1 MNEKL
6 SATLKH
12 LPTSP
17 GVYVYRD
24 TEGQPLY
31 VGKAKNLR
39 RRVKQYFTG
48 RQISRTAL
56 LVSHIDS
63 VEIIVAESE
72 REALLMESNLIKT
85 YRPRFN
91 VELKDDKSYPYFRIT
106 VQEEYPRLEITRHPD
121 REGNLYF
128 GPFTDVGSAR
138 ETMNYLH
145 RAFPLRRCKG
155 LEPGGRTRSGRPC
168 LDYQMG
174 RCTGPCGNEIE
185 SAEYR
190 KMVDGLIDF
199 LKGKGRKVARTL
211 DAEMKR
217 LSTQQKYEEAAV
229 LRDRIQAIYSVLEGQ
244 NAVGEP
250 SDDLDVLGYE
260 ASNGI
265 TVMVCLFIR
274 SGLIVGR
281 REMIMSGQYGA
292 EESFEAFISSHYR
305 KDVHIPPK
313 ILFPIGLEFAVE
325 HEQVLSQV
333 AGRKVRI
340 QKPFRGKGV
349 GLVQLANE
357 NARQALKSNEAK
369 RSEAADV
376 ISDISRFLNLPE
388 PPGRIEC
395 VDISH
400 TSGQLAYGSL
410 VAWEDGDLIKRDYRL
425 YSIKGSLTPG
435 DDYAALEEV
444 LTRRF
449 AGSTATQLRM
459 PSLLLVDGGKGQLSR
474 VGRIVKGLALGDLSL
489 AAISKGKATGKRDG
503 TRPVDEIYIPGRSN
517 PVRVQQNSSG
527 LHLLQMLRDEAHR
540 FAVTGH
546 RRKRNKVDLLS
557 TLDSVD
563 GVGPKR
569 RRALMTH
576 FRSIEEIRAATIDD
590 LASLKGFNRKLA
602 ARIKEVL

>member
-6 SATLKH
+6 TSQLRH

-24 TEGQPLY
+24 TEGEPLY

-48 RQISRTAL
+48 RQNGRTAL

-106 VQEEYPRLEITRHPD
+106 VHEDYPRLEITRNPD
-121 REGNLYF
+121 TEGSLFF

-155 LEPGGRTRSGRPC
+155 PEPGGRTRSGRPC
-168 LDYQMG
+168 LDFQMG
-174 RCTGPCGNEIE
+174 RCTGPCGKEIE
-185 SAEYR
+185 GAEYG

-199 LKGKGRKVARTL
+199 LRGKGRKVAL
-211 DAEMKR
+211 SLENEMKR
-217 LSTQQKYEEAAV
+217 LSAQQRYEEAAG

-244 NAVGEP
+244 SAVGDP
-250 SDDLDVLGYE
+250 GDDLDVLGYE
-260 ASNGI
+260 AGNGI
-265 TVMVCLFIR
+265 TAMVCLFIR

-281 REMIMSGQYGA
+281 REMVMSGQYGA
-292 EESFEAFISSHYR
+292 EESFEAFISNHYR
-305 KDVHIPPK
+305 KDVHIPPR

-325 HEQVLSQV
+325 HEQVLSQT

-340 QKPFRGKGV
+340 QKPYRGKKAA
-349 GLVQLANE
+349 LIQLANE
-357 NARQALKSNEAK
+357 NAKHALRSNEAR
-369 RSEAADV
+369 RSEATDV
-376 ISDISRFLNLPE
+376 TREIARLLDLTA

-400 TSGQLAYGSL
+400 TTGRLAYGSL
-410 VAWEDGDLIKRDYRL
+410 VVWEDGQLVKREYRL
-425 YSIKGSLTPG
+425 FSIKGSLTPG

-449 AGSTATQLRM
+449 TGSTAGKFRT
-459 PSLLLVDGGKGQLSR
+459 PDLLLVDGGKGQLSR
-474 VGRIVKGLALGDLSL
+474 AESIVRGLDLAQVSL
-489 AAISKGKATGKRDG
+489 ASIAKGKAFGKREG
-503 TRPVDEIYIPGRSN
+503 KRPLDEIYIPGRSN
-517 PVRVQQNSSG
+517 PVRIPQHSG
-527 LHLLQMLRDEAHR
+527 ALHLLQTLRDEAHR
-540 FAVTGH
+540 FAVSGH
-546 RRKRNKVDLLS
+546 RKKRNKVDLLS
-557 TLDSVD
+557 ILDGIQ

-569 RRALMTH
+569 RRTLMTH
-576 FRSIEEIRAATIDD
+576 FRSIDEIRAASVED
-590 LASLKGFNRKLA
+590 LASLRGFNRNLA
-602 ARIKEVL
+602 ARIKEAL

>member
-1 MNEKL
+1 MDENL
-6 SATLKH
+6 SSQLKH
-12 LPTSP
+12 LPTSA

-24 TEGQPLY
+24 ADGQPLY

-39 RRVKQYFTG
+39 RRVRQYFTG
-48 RQISRTAL
+48 RQNGRTAL
-56 LVSHIDS
+56 LVSHIVS

-85 YRPRFN
+85 YRPRYN

-121 REGNLYF
+121 RGESLYF

-155 LEPGGRTRSGRPC
+155 PEPGGRSRSGRPC
-168 LDYQMG
+168 LDFQMG
-174 RCTGPCGNEIE
+174 RCTGPCEEEIDSE
-185 SAEYR
+185 DYR
-190 KMVDGLIDF
+190 KIVDGLIDF
-199 LKGKGRKVARTL
+199 LKGKGMKVARSL
-211 DAEMKR
+211 EREMNQ
-217 LSTQQKYEEAAV
+217 LSSQQKYEEAAL

-244 NAVGEP
+244 HAVGDP
-250 SDDLDVLGYE
+250 GDDLDVLGYG

-281 REMIMSGQYGA
+281 REMVMSGQFGA

-305 KDVHIPPK
+305 KHVHIPPR
-313 ILFPIGLEFAVE
+313 ILFPIGLEFAIE
-325 HEQVLSQV
+325 HEEVLSRI

-340 QKPFRGKGV
+340 QKPFRGKGA
-349 GLVQLANE
+349 GLIQLANE
-357 NARQALKSNEAK
+357 NARQALKSNEAI
-369 RSEAADV
+369 RSEAAD
-376 ISDISRFLNLPE
+376 ITSEIAHSLDLPV
-388 PPGRIEC
+388 PPRRIEC

-410 VAWEDGDLIKRDYRL
+410 VAWENGDLVKRDYRL
-425 YSIKGSLTPG
+425 FSIKGSLTPG

-449 AGSTATQLRM
+449 TGSASEQLKI
-459 PSLLLVDGGKGQLSR
+459 PDLLLVDGGKGQLSR
-474 VGRIVKGLALGDLSL
+474 VERILEDLPVWDLSL
-489 AAISKGKATGKRDG
+489 AAISKAKAARKREG
-503 TRPVDEIYIPGRSN
+503 STAVDEIYIPGRSN
-517 PVRVQQNSSG
+517 PKRLAQHSKA

-540 FAVTGH
+540 FAVSGH
-546 RRKRNKVDLLS
+546 RKKRTKVDLLS
-557 TLDSVD
+557 TLDGID

-569 RRALMTH
+569 RTALMNH
-576 FRSIEEIRAATIDD
+576 FRSIEEIKAAPIDD
-590 LASLKGFNRKLA
+590 LASLKGFNRKIA

>member
-1 MNEKL
+1 MDENL
-6 SATLKH
+6 SSQLKH
-12 LPTSP
+12 LPTSA

-24 TEGQPLY
+24 ADGQPLY

-39 RRVKQYFTG
+39 RRVRQYFTG
-48 RQISRTAL
+48 RQNGRTAL
-56 LVSHIDS
+56 LVSHIVS

-85 YRPRFN
+85 YRPRYN

-121 REGNLYF
+121 RGESLYF

-155 LEPGGRTRSGRPC
+155 PEPGGRSRSGRPC
-168 LDYQMG
+168 LDFQMG
-174 RCTGPCGNEIE
+174 RCTGPCEEEIDSE
-185 SAEYR
+185 DYR
-190 KMVDGLIDF
+190 KIVDGLIDF
-199 LKGKGRKVARTL
+199 LKGKGMKVARSL
-211 DAEMKR
+211 EREMNQ
-217 LSTQQKYEEAAV
+217 LSSQQKYEEAAL

-244 NAVGEP
+244 HAVGDP
-250 SDDLDVLGYE
+250 GDDLDVLGYG

-281 REMIMSGQYGA
+281 REMVMSGQFGA

-305 KDVHIPPK
+305 KHVHIPPR
-313 ILFPIGLEFAVE
+313 ILFPIGLEFAIE
-325 HEQVLSQV
+325 HEEVLSRI

-340 QKPFRGKGV
+340 QKPFRGKGA
-349 GLVQLANE
+349 GLIQLANE
-357 NARQALKSNEAK
+357 NARQALKSNEAI
-369 RSEAADV
+369 RSEAAD
-376 ISDISRFLNLPE
+376 ITSEIAHSLDLPV
-388 PPGRIEC
+388 PPRRIEC

-410 VAWEDGDLIKRDYRL
+410 VAWENGDLVKRDYRL
-425 YSIKGSLTPG
+425 FSIKGSLTPG

-449 AGSTATQLRM
+449 TGSASEQLKI
-459 PSLLLVDGGKGQLSR
+459 PDLLLVDGGKGQLSR
-474 VGRIVKGLALGDLSL
+474 VERILEDLPVWNLSL
-489 AAISKGKATGKRDG
+489 AAISKAKAARKREG
-503 TRPVDEIYIPGRSN
+503 STAVDEIYIPGRSN
-517 PVRVQQNSSG
+517 PKRLAQHSKA

-540 FAVTGH
+540 FAVSGH
-546 RRKRNKVDLLS
+546 RKKRTKVDLLS
-557 TLDSVD
+557 TLDGID

-569 RRALMTH
+569 RTALMNH
-576 FRSIEEIRAATIDD
+576 FRSIEEIKAAPIDD
-590 LASLKGFNRKLA
+590 LASLKGFNRKIA